1 MCGIAG
7 YVTLEDGYDRK
18 PFLQQMAQAL
28 RHRGP
33 DDEGYF
39 VEPGVGL
46 AVRRLSIIDLAAS
59 HQPIS
64 NEDGTVHV
72 VFNGAIYNYLELR
85 AGLEERGHRLK
96 THGDTETLVHLYEEH
111 GIDMLRFL
119 RGMFAFALWD
129 SREKTLFLA
138 RDRLGKKPLNYL
150 RAGSGLYF
158 CSELAPL
165 LDQNLAS
172 WEINPNALAAYLL
185 LGFVPGSQTM
195 VRQIKRLPPAHYLIW
210 RAGETKVQRY
220 WSFRGAPKVVAA
232 ATSYGEALEE
242 VQAKLDES
250 LRLRLRSDVPLGLLL
265 SGGIDSNAL
274 LARLVRGLGQKVQA
288 FTIGFSEKEYDESS
302 IAQASARYF
311 GIEHHVL
318 IGSTDLLQLLP
329 DVVRYY
335 GEPFADKSAL
345 PTMLVCE
352 LTRRH
357 VKVAL
362 SGDGGDE
369 AFAGYPKYRL
379 KAWQHHSS
387 AWFSSAFKERWTLA
401 SMRGEGWL
409 GSKAMRNLR
418 RRALPETHSLFSSE
432 FFSGRVYQQMST
444 ATLRMQS
451 DDFLCSLVSEFWSGQ
466 ADAGEPLDRMLHW
479 DNTQPLPDSLLVK
492 LDIASMSRGLEVR
505 SPFLDQELVELCAKL
520 PATWKVNGKQGK
532 LMLRDLVARDLP
544 PEILRAPKR
553 GFSVPLGQWWRN
565 EARRQIR
572 DGLLPLHPALRP
584 FLNERIAA
592 ELLEEHQAGRAN
604 HAQRLWNLWVLNEW
618 ARTFLRD

>member
-7 YVTLEDGYDRK
+7 YVGSEDGPDRR
-18 PFLQQMAQAL
+18 PFLQQVAEAL

-46 AVRRLSIIDLAAS
+46 AIRRLSIIDLAAS

-64 NEDGTVHV
+64 NEDETVHV

-129 SREKTLFLA
+129 SRKKTLFLA
-138 RDRLGKKPLNYL
+138 RDRLGKKPLNYVP
-150 RAGSGLYF
+150 AGRGLYF

-165 LDQNLAS
+165 FDQNLAS

-195 VRQIKRLPPAHYLIW
+195 VRQIKRLPPAHYLMW
-210 RAGETKVQRY
+210 HAGETKVQRY
-220 WSFRGAPKVVAA
+220 WSFRGAPSVKC
-232 ATSYGEALEE
+232 SYGEALDE
-242 VQAKLDES
+242 VRAKLDES

-302 IAQASARYF
+302 IAQASARHF

-318 IGSTDLLQLLP
+318 IGNTDLLQLLP

-369 AFAGYPKYRL
+369 AFAGYPKYHL
-379 KAWQHHSS
+379 KAWQHHASP
-387 AWFSSAFKERWTLA
+387 WFSSDFKERWALA
-401 SMRGEGWL
+401 SMRGQGWL

-418 RRALPETHSLFSSE
+418 RQVLPETHSLFSSE
-432 FFSGRVYQQMST
+432 FFSGRIYQRIST

-451 DDFLCSLVSEFWSGQ
+451 DYFLTGLVSEFWSGTM
-466 ADAGEPLDRMLHW
+466 EPLERMLHW

-492 LDIASMSRGLEVR
+492 LDIASMSRSLEVR
-505 SPFLDQELVELCAKL
+505 SPFLDQELVELCTRL
-520 PATWKVNGKQGK
+520 PAAWKVDSEQGK
-532 LMLRDLVARDLP
+532 LILRDLVATDLP
-544 PEILRAPKR
+544 PEVLRARKR

-565 EARRQIR
+565 EARQQIR
-572 DGLLPLHPALRP
+572 DGLLPLHPALTP
-584 FLNERIAA
+584 FLHERTAA
-592 ELLEEHQAGRAN
+592 QLLEEHQAGRAN

-618 ARTFLRD
+618 ARMFLRT